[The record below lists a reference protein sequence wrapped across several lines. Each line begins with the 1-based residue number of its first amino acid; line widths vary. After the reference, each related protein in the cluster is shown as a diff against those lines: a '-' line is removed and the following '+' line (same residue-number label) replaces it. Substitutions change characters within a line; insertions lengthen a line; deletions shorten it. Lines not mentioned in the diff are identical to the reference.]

1 MDKQTIKK
9 VAEVARLNLTD
20 EEISGFSRDFD
31 GILEQ
36 FSTLHKENFENF
48 STEEK
53 AVVIRKDETHLDK
66 TIAEKILDN
75 SPEKEGNMYKVPK
88 GSK

>member
-1 MDKQTIKK
+1 MDKPTIKK

-20 EEISGFSRDFD
+20 DEIAGFSKDFD

-36 FSTLHKENFENF
+36 FSRLHKEEFDEPK
-48 STEEK
+48 TEEK
-53 AVVIRKDETHLDK
+53 TVVLRKDGQEIDPV
-66 TIAEKILDN
+66 IAEKILDN
-75 SPEKEGNMYKVPK
+75 APEKENGLYKVPK

>member
-1 MDKQTIKK
+1 MDKPTIKK

-20 EEISGFSRDFD
+20 EEISDFSKDFD

-36 FSTLHKENFENF
+36 FSKLHKEKFGEGDA
-48 STEEK
+48 EEK
-53 AVVIRKDETHLDK
+53 AAILRKDGTQLDNAV
-66 TIAEKILDN
+66 AEKIMDN
-75 SPEKEGNMYKVPK
+75 APNKENNLYKVPK